1 MTVNFGSHRMK
12 VVLVSCLA
20 VVASMGA
27 GGCSNKP
34 KAQELELATLRDEN
48 DQLRQQSQQAQ
59 DELAA
64 ARSRATELESEVAT
78 LKSQPP
84 APAPSA
90 DTGGSG
96 MTRDRILT
104 IAGDV
109 AFGPGSTTLTA
120 AGKRELDRYIAE
132 IRSKYS
138 GHRIEIAGYTD
149 SDPLRK
155 TKGKYTD
162 NENLSAQRA
171 LSVERYMNSK
181 GIPDDMTHIAGY
193 GPANPKGSKKDS
205 RRVEIKILAN

>member
-120 AGKRELDRYIAE
+120 AGKRELDRYIDAHKVLIRKVPLAE
-132 IRSKYS
+132 LQHLRWPRPLASRSPATPTATRCARPRASTPTTRTFLPS
-138 GHRIEIAGYTD
+138 GPSR
-149 SDPLRK
+149 S
-155 TKGKYTD
+155 
-162 NENLSAQRA
+162 SA
-171 LSVERYMNSK
+171 
-181 GIPDDMTHIAGY
+181 T
-193 GPANPKGSKKDS
+193 
-205 RRVEIKILAN
+205 